1 MNSGGLKS
9 RHEKYEVH
17 SLRIGCIIDIKC
29 SLAFTAK

>member
-17 SLRIGCIIDIKC
+17 SLGIKI
-29 SLAFTAK
+29 TDTIYQWMYY